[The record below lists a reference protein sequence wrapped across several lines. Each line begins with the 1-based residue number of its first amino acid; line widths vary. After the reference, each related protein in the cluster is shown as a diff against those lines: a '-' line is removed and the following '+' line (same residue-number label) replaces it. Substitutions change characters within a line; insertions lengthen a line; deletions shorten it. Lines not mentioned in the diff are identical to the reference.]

1 MVQITVAG
9 REGKTDEDEAYGT
22 VVRRR
27 KTEMRRKT
35 EIRGM
40 RVRYQDEGR
49 KPGRE

>member
-27 KTEMRRKT
+27 KTE
-35 EIRGM
+35 IRGM